1 MNESLDAV
9 FSALAAPPRRAP
21 LARLAEGEAPATSL
35 AAPFAIS
42 QPAVSRH
49 LKVLEGA
56 GLIERRAE
64 GARRICRLSPEAL
77 SGPQDWLGGLREV
90 LEARYARLDA
100 MLEDDP

>member
-1 MNESLDAV
+1 MSE
-9 FSALAAPPRRAP
+9 
-21 LARLAEGEAPATSL
+21 SL

-56 GLIERRAE
+56 GLIERRAV

-77 SGPQDWLGGLREV
+77 SGPEDWLGGLREV
-90 LEARYARLDA
+90 LEAA
-100 MLEDDP
+100 